1 MKTKQFKHLLKATT
15 LAVLL
20 STSLPT
26 FAQSNN
32 EIVAVVDSSVIL
44 ASDLNQA
51 MAQIEQQYKAQKL
64 EVPPQ
69 PYFAQ
74 QVLEQLINRQAQLEQ
89 VKRYNVPT
97 DENTLNEATL
107 AVAKQ
112 RGFKSL
118 TSFQQSLDS
127 QKAGSYAEL
136 RRNLAADL
144 ALERVRQQQ
153 IQSRIKI
160 SDQDVENFLKTP
172 QGQTALGTQLHVL
185 HARVAGENAEAV
197 ATQVKAEL
205 NNSND
210 ITGIAKKF
218 TQNGTQVQGTD
229 MGFRSLSAIPAELA
243 ARIAALSNGQTSEL
257 VPSSEGIHIVK
268 VLDRK
273 ATEQKVVVPQY
284 QTRHILIK
292 TSEVV
297 NADAAKQMI
306 EHLHS
311 RLNAGEDFA
320 TLAATFSND
329 PGSARDG
336 GSLGWVNLGMMV
348 PEFEDKM
355 KNTAA
360 GKISAPFESQFGWHI
375 LQVTQTR
382 QHDMTPEYQQ
392 RMARQILAERQ
403 FETEADNWMR
413 EVRNNAYVEI
423 KNPRLDRRTNQA
435 QS

>member
-1 MKTKQFKHLLKATT
+1 MKTKQFKHLIKATT
-15 LAVLL
+15 LTVLM
-20 STSLPT
+20 SMSLPT

-51 MAQIEQQYKAQKL
+51 MAQAEQQYKAQKREL
-64 EVPPQ
+64 PPQ

-89 VKRYNVPT
+89 VKRFNVPN
-97 DENTLNEATL
+97 DENSLNEAML
-107 AVAKQ
+107 SIAKQ

-118 TSFQQSLDS
+118 ASFQQSLDG
-127 QKAGSYAEL
+127 QQTGSYAAL
-136 RRNLAADL
+136 RRNVAADL

-160 SDQDVENFLKTP
+160 SDQDVDNFLKTP

-185 HARVAGENAEAV
+185 HARISGNNAESV
-197 ATQVKAEL
+197 ANQVKAEL
-205 NNSND
+205 DHRND
-210 ITGIAKKF
+210 IQAIAKQF
-218 TQNGTQVQGTD
+218 SQNGTQVEGND
-229 MGFRSLSAIPAELA
+229 MGFRALSSLPAELA
-243 ARIAALSNGQTSEL
+243 ARIAALNNGQTSEL
-257 VPSSEGIHIVK
+257 VPSNEGIHIVK

-273 ATEQKVVVPQY
+273 ASEQKVIVPQY
-284 QTRHILIK
+284 HTRHILIK

-306 EHLHS
+306 QHLHS
-311 RLNAGEDFA
+311 RIQGGEDFS

-348 PEFEDKM
+348 PEFEEKM
-355 KNTAA
+355 KATPA
-360 GKISAPFESQFGWHI
+360 GKVSAPFESQFGWHI
-375 LQVTQTR
+375 LQVVETR
-382 QHDMTPEYQQ
+382 QHDMTQEYQQ
-392 RMARQILAERQ
+392 RIARQILAERQ
-403 FETEADNWMR
+403 FETEADTWMR
-413 EVRNNAYVEI
+413 EIRNNAYVEI
-423 KNPRLDRRTNQA
+423 KNPRLDRKNNP
-435 QS
+435 S